1 MSLSLGRVEGG
12 TVTLGGGGGG
22 GGAIVEVFFLPV
34 RARTVGGFY

>member
-22 GGAIVEVFFLPV
+22 GGAIVEFFFLPV